1 MKARFQAVALL
12 SVALSSGLAQVASH
26 APTLG
31 KTVADASAPAPT
43 GSTSSM
49 QVTDKAVARVNGAVL
64 TDRDLMREMLA
75 MFPYARLH
83 NGFPKSQ
90 EAEIRKGALQ
100 MIEFEELVYQEA
112 ERRKLTVPGARLSRA
127 EADFRKQFS
136 SESDFKIY
144 FETECKGR
152 SEERRVG
159 KE

>member
-64 TDRDLMREMLA
+64 TDRDLADRHHDQAKLA
-75 MFPYARLH
+75 KPALLMQLC
-83 NGFPKSQ
+83 
-90 EAEIRKGALQ
+90 AEHWELGGGA
-100 MIEFEELVYQEA
+100 M
-112 ERRKLTVPGARLSRA
+112 GGGLSW
-127 EADFRKQFS
+127 
-136 SESDFKIY
+136 
-144 FETECKGR
+144 
-152 SEERRVG
+152 RRVMRWEVERG
-159 KE
+159 VGDVEAR